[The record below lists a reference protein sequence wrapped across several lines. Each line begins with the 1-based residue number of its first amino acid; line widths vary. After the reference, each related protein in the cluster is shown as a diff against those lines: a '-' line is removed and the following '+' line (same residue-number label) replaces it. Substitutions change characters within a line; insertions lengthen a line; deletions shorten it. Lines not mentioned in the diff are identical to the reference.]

1 MKVKILFF
9 AGLREQLGISGE
21 EIELPADVT
30 SVAGLR
36 SHLMQRGGAW
46 QSAFADKKLVRIAVN
61 QEMVS
66 PVSPIKPGDEI
77 AFFPPVTG
85 G

>member
-1 MKVKILFF
+1 
-9 AGLREQLGISGE
+9 
-21 EIELPADVT
+21 
-30 SVAGLR
+30 VAGLR

-46 QSAFADKKLVRIAVN
+46 QSAFAEKKLVRIAVN

-66 PVSPIKPGDEI
+66 AASPIKPGDEV

>member
-1 MKVKILFF
+1 MIKIVYF
-9 AGLREQLGISGE
+9 AKTRETLGKAEETMPLAPGINTVATVVESLLARGE
-21 EIELPADVT
+21 PYTL
-30 SVAGLR
+30 
-36 SHLMQRGGAW
+36 
-46 QSAFADKKLVRIAVN
+46 AFEEGRILAAVN

-66 PVSPIKPGDEI
+66 RDTHVTEGDEV